1 MSIMEYARPIIE
13 TCIAL
18 ISVWELLEEIAQ
30 VASFV
35 GCIILAILLKELK
48 PLRSGKS
55 CLLFVL
61 AAANGI
67 IGFTLS
73 FAAFDPCCPSADYT
87 LVIINTLLPVFLLLL
102 YRVGAEVI
110 KAFRRKER
118 ENADDGSL

>member
-1 MSIMEYARPIIE
+1 MEYARPIIE

-35 GCIILAILLKELK
+35 GCIILSILLKELK
-48 PLRSGKS
+48 LLRPGKS

-61 AAANGI
+61 AAANGS
-67 IGFTLS
+67 IGVTLP
-73 FAAFDPCCPSADYT
+73 FAAFDPCCSSADYT
-87 LVIINTLLPVFLLLL
+87 LVIINMLLPVFLLLL

-110 KAFRRKER
+110 KEFRRKER

>member
-35 GCIILAILLKELK
+35 GCIILAVLLKELK

-61 AAANGI
+61 AAVLGS

-73 FAAFDPCCPSADYT
+73 FAAFDPCCSSADYT
-87 LVIINTLLPVFLLLL
+87 LVIINTLLSVFLLLL

-110 KAFRRKER
+110 KEFRRKER